1 MLVGQ
6 SDGTNGLLARA
17 KQFRQELFGIGQILF
32 DVAERIEK
40 DSQTA
45 IKQHIEDLRQHS
57 IRAWIYIGRGI
68 ARQRDPDHGDVQKD
82 AKKRSF
88 PQQALNP
95 PDRSF
100 MAHGKLGPL
109 DCLASTDLN
118 EFSISLRTIGA
129 VPERSMLS
137 PGSAAKLY
145 NDTLPVSQATMSL

>member
-6 SDGTNGLLARA
+6 SDGTDGLLARA
-17 KQFRQELFGIGQILF
+17 KQFCQELFSIGQILF

-40 DSQTA
+40 DSQSA

-57 IRAWIYIGRGI
+57 GRAWIYIGRGI
-68 ARQRDPDHGDVQKD
+68 DRQRDPDHGDVQKD

-88 PQQALNP
+88 PQQALNH